1 MNNKNPVRSGQ
12 VVTTDELKSCILEVM
27 DELDRFCRDN
37 NIRYFLVGGTLLGA
51 VRHKGFIPWDDDI
64 DVAMLREDYEKFC
77 KLFHSKNGYVLKCIQ
92 QDPTY
97 YLPFA
102 KLIDPRISLYENIHK
117 APEIGAY
124 VDIFPLDYIEKD
136 SLKVA
141 AFYGN
146 SIIKKLEDLK
156 YMQLRKDRPLWK
168 NALILA
174 GRLLCFR
181 SLPKI
186 AKDRERRAL
195 AVAHSEP
202 TEWITSLHG
211 AWGIREIVTAQHF
224 AETTEYSFE
233 GRRYLGPVDA
243 DTYLTSIYGDYMT
256 PPPPEKQVTHHS
268 FTATW
273 K

>member
-12 VVTTDELKSCILEVM
+12 EVTTDELKSCILEVM

-77 KLFHSKNGYVLKCIQ
+77 KLFHSKNGYVLKCI
-92 QDPTY
+92 
-97 YLPFA
+97 
-102 KLIDPRISLYENIHK
+102 HK

-141 AFYGN
+141 TFYGN

-256 PPPPEKQVTHHS
+256 PPPEDKRENRHQIQQLDFGDNPDKQDV
-268 FTATW
+268 
-273 K
+273 

>member
-1 MNNKNPVRSGQ
+1 MKENPSTRSGQ
-12 VVTTDELKSCILEVM
+12 EVTIDELKKSILAIL
-27 DELDRFCRDN
+27 DELDHFCREHH
-37 NIRYFLVGGTLLGA
+37 IRYFLVGGTLLGA

-102 KLIDPRISLYENIHK
+102 KLIDPRISLREHVHK

-124 VDIFPLDYIEKD
+124 VDIFPMDYIEKD
-136 SLKVA
+136 SPKVA
-141 AFYGN
+141 SFYSG
-146 SIIKKLEDLK
+146 SLRKKLEDLK

-174 GRLLCFR
+174 GRFLCFR

-186 AKDRERRAL
+186 ARDRDARAI
-195 AVAHSEP
+195 SISSKKP
-202 TEWITSLHG
+202 TPWITSLHG
-211 AWGIREIVTAQHF
+211 AWGTKEIVDARHF
-224 AETTEYSFE
+224 AQTEEYSFE
-233 GRRYLGPVDA
+233 GRSYFGPVDA
-243 DTYLTSIYGDYMT
+243 DAYLTCIYGDYMT
-256 PPPPEKQVTHHS
+256 PPPPEKRISHHG
-268 FTATW
+268 FTAIW